1 MAFKFIDYNRPGK
14 GVKKE
19 NKENYGIGKFFSLTK
34 DNIWRLISVNIFYVF
49 CNLPVFFLLYGL
61 SGNLNVPF
69 QTPATLSYQAINGI
83 FLNDAT
89 PSVFSMWNFGARLA
103 TSGYASTAAWVCFG
117 IGALVFLTFGFSNVG
132 MACITRN
139 FARRTPADLA
149 GDFFGTM
156 KRNWKQ
162 ALPLGFVDLL
172 AGLALCF
179 DVVYFY
185 YNSLNSGAFV
195 PLLFL
200 FVSLYIGVTYM
211 MMRFYMYT
219 MVVTFDLKLTK
230 ILKNAFLFSML
241 GFKRNLMAILGIV
254 LLLVLNVTLFMVIT
268 PIGALMPLLIS
279 FALGAFIA
287 NYAAYPN
294 IKKFMIDPYYEQNPQ
309 PQEEHE
315 EALFSDDVSAE

>member
-89 PSVFSMWNFGARLA
+89 ASVYSMWNFGARLA
-103 TSGYASTAAWVCFG
+103 TSGYASTAAWVFFG
-117 IGALVFLTFGFSNVG
+117 IGALVFFTFGFSNVG

-172 AGLALCF
+172 AGLALSF

-185 YNSLNSGAFV
+185 YNSINSGAFV